1 MLTNLYM
8 GGFEHRSLMFTLV
21 KGVGLYTGVL
31 IPGWTYT

>member
-1 MLTNLYM
+1 MPINLYM
-8 GGFEHRSLMFTLV
+8 GGFEHRSLTLV